1 MKNILLLFAM
11 ASTIASAQTS
21 TIQPTVSVS
30 GEGIVSIVP
39 DRVTVTVRVE
49 HQGKTA
55 EEVKS
60 LNDKAVDGVIKFLKG
75 QKIDARDYKT
85 QHVNL
90 SKNYDYQKKE
100 YYYAANQT
108 LTVLLKDIRKYDAIM
123 QGLLNSGINRIDNVQ
138 FGSSQMAVY
147 ESQARKKAMEDA
159 LSKAKE
165 YSEVL
170 GQTIGKAISISEF
183 AQSTSPYPV
192 LRTMAMKAE
201 SADVVETL
209 AAGEMEVSAKVNVV
223 FELK

>member
-75 QKIDARDYKT
+75 QKIDARD
-85 QHVNL
+85 
-90 SKNYDYQKKE
+90 
-100 YYYAANQT
+100 
-108 LTVLLKDIRKYDAIM
+108 
-123 QGLLNSGINRIDNVQ
+123 
-138 FGSSQMAVY
+138 
-147 ESQARKKAMEDA
+147 
-159 LSKAKE
+159 
-165 YSEVL
+165 
-170 GQTIGKAISISEF
+170 
-183 AQSTSPYPV
+183 
-192 LRTMAMKAE
+192 
-201 SADVVETL
+201 
-209 AAGEMEVSAKVNVV
+209 
-223 FELK
+223 